1 MVCKS
6 ARYGG
11 ETMAERKTPD
21 DQVDNSGETT
31 DDEDFLAEIGLDSSG
46 DWNGV
51 AADDSD
57 PKTKSSAP

>member
-1 MVCKS
+1 
-6 ARYGG
+6 
-11 ETMAERKTPD
+11 MAERKTPD

-57 PKTKSSAP
+57 PKIKSSAP